1 MNNKRVGKIAYSFTI
16 HVIVTN
22 HFVIRKQKQNTNAF
36 LVYVTAL
43 VVFLPMMFYAIN
55 SYKEEL

>member
-1 MNNKRVGKIAYSFTI
+1 MNNKRVGKIAYSFT
-16 HVIVTN
+16 IVTN